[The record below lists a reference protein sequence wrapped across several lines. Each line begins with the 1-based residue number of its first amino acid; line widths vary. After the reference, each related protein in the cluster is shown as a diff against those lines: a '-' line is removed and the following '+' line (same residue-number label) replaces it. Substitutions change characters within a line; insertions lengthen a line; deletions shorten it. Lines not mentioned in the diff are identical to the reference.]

1 MSCLLVP
8 EAHPFVPNMRY
19 HVLGVGSIGSLI
31 AFHLKRSVK
40 LQRQLLKPGPSSSK
54 SRRELLLSNLSNKRP
69 QQSQGTI
76 VSSLSLPPYIQ
87 SNLPD
92 PEQTSVTLH
101 LRRKAFGKQAK
112 QRYLNSIVLEQNGV
126 RDIEGGFQT
135 DFNSSPTDVIA
146 SIVRKSRANRE
157 QQDDQDAQQDR
168 FFISRTQ
175 TGSSSE
181 GASIREQA
189 SSKTPLPD
197 HDGGISL
204 ISTLEGVHSQP
215 RASPIDSLIVT
226 TKCDS
231 TLSALEAIRHRIHPW
246 STIVLLQN
254 GMGVLDTLF
263 DTFFKD
269 PDQRPNFVLASTTHG
284 CWRKGPLDVV
294 HASAG
299 TLHFGIVPSGRAGPS
314 GFEAQRVPIGQTI
327 APAPEIVLPNKNS
340 KAKGWDQFSPD
351 ADASCDPIQQDP
363 TAPSK
368 LLSLA
373 NIPDLPSLRTLRATV
388 AALLS
393 LPLNVEWE
401 PIRDFQ
407 LRSLRKL
414 VINACINPLT
424 ALADCKNGDLFG
436 NPAAMDAMWSVCLEA
451 GMVLEAQVREH
462 LSSSPSNATKS
473 SLSAEDL
480 ILLSSETGEPMLHP
494 SLTPQALFQEV
505 QRIARSTAAN
515 WSSMHA
521 DLKSRRGS
529 TEIDYINGYISA
541 LGRGY
546 KIDTTANDLLTNL
559 VRLKTTRVT
568 GSSRL

>member
-1 MSCLLVP
+1 
-8 EAHPFVPNMRY
+8 MRY
-19 HVLGVGSIGSLI
+19 HILGVGSIGSLI

-40 LQRQLLKPGPSSSK
+40 LQRQLLRAGPSSSK
-54 SRRELLLSNLSNKRP
+54 SRRELLLSNLSNQRP
-69 QQSQGTI
+69 PSNQGTI
-76 VSSLSLPPYIQ
+76 VSSLSLPPYVR

-92 PEQTSVTLH
+92 PQQTSVTLH
-101 LRRKAFGKQAK
+101 LRKKAFGKQAQK
-112 QRYLNSIVLEQNGV
+112 RYLNSIVVEQDGV

-135 DFNSSPTDVIA
+135 DFSSSATDILT
-146 SIVRKSRANRE
+146 SMVRRNRANQVDMHDDE
-157 QQDDQDAQQDR
+157 QMESDR

-175 TGSSSE
+175 TGSSSAE
-181 GASIREQA
+181 PPSMHEQT
-189 SSKTPLPD
+189 SSRTPLPD

-204 ISTLEGVHSQP
+204 ISTLEGTYSQP

-231 TLSALEAIRHRIHPW
+231 TLSAIESLRHRLHPW

-269 PDQRPNFVLASTTHG
+269 PEQRPNFVLASTTHG
-284 CWRKGPLDVV
+284 CWRKGPLDIV

-299 TLHFGIVPSGRAGPS
+299 ALHFSIVPSGRSGPN
-314 GFEAQRVPIGQTI
+314 GFEADRVPFGQTI
-327 APAPEIVLPNKNS
+327 APVQRGLLTTSGLGSSK
-340 KAKGWDQFSPD
+340 KAKGWERFAPDPDSNPVEEIHDPD
-351 ADASCDPIQQDP
+351 A
-363 TAPSK
+363 PSNK
-368 LLSLA
+368 LSIT
-373 NIPDLPSLRTLRATV
+373 NIADQPNLRTLRATV

-401 PIRDFQ
+401 PIRAFQ
-407 LRSLRKL
+407 LRALRKL

-436 NPAAMDAMWSVCLEA
+436 NPAAMDAMWSICLEA

-462 LSSSPSNATKS
+462 LSPSNNPSISNSPAT
-473 SLSAEDL
+473 LSTEDL
-480 ILLSSETGEPMLHP
+480 ILLSTETGEPMLNP

-505 QRIARSTAAN
+505 QRVARLTAAN
-515 WSSMHA
+515 WSSMHS
-521 DLKSRRGS
+521 DLKNRRGS

-546 KIDTTANDLLTNL
+546 NIDTTANDLLTNL
-559 VRLKTTRVT
+559 IKLKTTRVT
-568 GSSRL
+568 GSGRL

>member
-1 MSCLLVP
+1 
-8 EAHPFVPNMRY
+8 MRY

-40 LQRQLLKPGPSSSK
+40 LQRKLLQPGPSSSK

-69 QQSQGTI
+69 PPNQGTI
-76 VSSLSLPPYIQ
+76 VSSLSLPPYVQ
-87 SNLPD
+87 SQLPD
-92 PEQTSVTLH
+92 PQQTSVTLH

-112 QRYLNSIVLEQNGV
+112 QRYVNSIVLEQDGV

-146 SIVRKSRANRE
+146 SIVRRNRANQPE
-157 QQDDQDAQQDR
+157 AAEEEGSSEDR
-168 FFISRTQ
+168 FLISRTTNGSPSEVSAIRDQ
-175 TGSSSE
+175 TSST
-181 GASIREQA
+181 
-189 SSKTPLPD
+189 TPLPD

-204 ISTLEGVHSQP
+204 ISTLEGTYSQP
-215 RASPIDSLIVT
+215 RASPIDSLIIT

-231 TLSALEAIRHRIHPW
+231 TLSALEGIQHRIHPW

-269 PDQRPNFVLASTTHG
+269 PEQRPNFVLASTTHG
-284 CWRKGPLDVV
+284 CWRKGPLDIV

-299 TLHFGIVPSGRAGPS
+299 TLHFGIVPSGRAGPD
-314 GFEAQRVPIGQTI
+314 GFEAERVPFGQTK
-327 APAPEIVLPNKNS
+327 PPLPSVELPTRGSKADK
-340 KAKGWDQFSPD
+340 KAKGWERFAPD
-351 ADASCDPIQQDP
+351 ADSPSSIEEVQDP
-363 TAPSK
+363 HAPSK
-368 LLSLA
+368 MLSIA
-373 NIPDLPSLRTLRATV
+373 NIPDQPNLRTLRATV
-388 AALLS
+388 AGLLS

-401 PIRDFQ
+401 PIREFQ

-436 NPAAMDAMWSVCLEA
+436 NPAAMDAMWSICLEA

-462 LSSSPSNATKS
+462 LASSSS
-473 SLSAEDL
+473 SSTTERAYSPTLSAEDL
-480 ILLSSETGEPMLHP
+480 MIRSTETGEPMLHP
-494 SLTPQALFQEV
+494 SLTPQALFSEV
-505 QRIARSTAAN
+505 QRVARLTAAN
-515 WSSMHA
+515 WSSMHS
-521 DLKSRRGS
+521 DLKNRRGS

-546 KIDTTANDLLTNL
+546 NIDTTANDLLTNL
-559 VRLKTTRVT
+559 VKLKTTRVT
-568 GSSRL
+568 GTNKL

>member
-1 MSCLLVP
+1 
-8 EAHPFVPNMRY
+8 MRY

-40 LQRQLLKPGPSSSK
+40 LQRQLLQPRPSSPKSK
-54 SRRELLLSNLSNKRP
+54 RELLLSNLSNKRP
-69 QQSQGTI
+69 PQNQGII
-76 VSSLSLPPYIQ
+76 VSSLSLPPYVQ
-87 SNLPD
+87 TELPD
-92 PEQTSVTLH
+92 PQQTSVTLH

-112 QRYLNSIVLEQNGV
+112 QRFVNSIVVEQDGV

-146 SIVRKSRANRE
+146 SIVRRNRSNQPE
-157 QQDDQDAQQDR
+157 GEEEGSEDR
-168 FFISRTQ
+168 FLISRT
-175 TGSSSE
+175 TTSSSPE
-181 GASIREQA
+181 AAAIRDQT

-204 ISTLEGVHSQP
+204 ISTLEGLHSQP
-215 RASPIDSLIVT
+215 RASPIDSLIIT
-226 TKCDS
+226 TKCDA
-231 TLSALEAIRHRIHPW
+231 TLSALEGIRDRIHPW

-294 HASAG
+294 HASTG
-299 TLHFGIVPSGRAGPS
+299 TLHFGIVPSGRAGQDGIEKS
-314 GFEAQRVPIGQTI
+314 RVPYGQTI
-327 APAPEIVLPNKNS
+327 ARVRGVVLPSRGEAAKK
-340 KAKGWDQFSPD
+340 KAARGWERFSPD
-351 ADASCDPIQQDP
+351 TDSNAIEEIPDLRS
-363 TAPSK
+363 PSK
-368 LLSLA
+368 LLSIA
-373 NIPDLPSLRTLRATV
+373 SIPDQPSLRTLRATV

-401 PIRDFQ
+401 PIREFQ

-436 NPAAMDAMWSVCLEA
+436 NPVAKDAMWSVCLEA

-462 LSSSPSNATKS
+462 LASGATASPRQRASA

-480 ILLSSETGEPMLHP
+480 ILRSDETGEPILHP

-505 QRIARSTAAN
+505 QRVARMTAAN
-515 WSSMHA
+515 WSSMHS
-521 DLKSRRGS
+521 DLKNRRGS
-529 TEIDYINGYISA
+529 TEIDHINGYISA

-546 KIDTTANDLLTNL
+546 NIDTTANDLLTNL
-559 VRLKTTRVT
+559 VKLKTAKVT
-568 GSSRL
+568 GTGRLRREQ